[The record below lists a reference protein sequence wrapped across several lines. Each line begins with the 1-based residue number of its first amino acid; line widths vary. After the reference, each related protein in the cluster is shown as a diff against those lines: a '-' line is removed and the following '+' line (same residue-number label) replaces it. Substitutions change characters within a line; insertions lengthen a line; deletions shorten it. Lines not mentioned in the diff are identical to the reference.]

1 MSGGYFDYK
10 QYVLE
15 DIADQIE
22 CEVENRS
29 VQRTNEWNDIMEPY
43 PEDILLLMKETSKK
57 LQELVPI
64 ITAIDYLIEGDYG
77 IESFR
82 NKIKSLENK

>member
-10 QYVLE
+10 QYVLQ
-15 DIADQIE
+15 DIADQIDLE
-22 CEVENRS
+22 AENRS
-29 VQRTNEWNDIMEPY
+29 IERTNEWNDIMEPY

-57 LQELVPI
+57 LQEFVSI

-77 IESFR
+77 IDSFR